1 MDDMQSPDGCE
12 AATAHAGIDLAAPC
26 PAPAERPAGEAA
38 EAVEAAFRAAMRL
51 FTGTVT
57 IVTTRAPDGE
67 WRGIA
72 ATAVTSVSMA
82 PPTLL
87 VCVHRGSSI
96 HPALVATRLF
106 CVNGM
111 HQDHH
116 GLMPG
121 FSKPEHRAARFLA
134 GDWRHGTGGVPV
146 LAGAQFSILCEVAE
160 CASVGTHDVVLG
172 RVLEVATRADWDPLL
187 YGDGTYLRQ
196 AGR

>member
-1 MDDMQSPDGCE
+1 MQSSDDCDD
-12 AATAHAGIDLAAPC
+12 ATAARIGIELEVAL
-26 PAPAERPAGEAA
+26 PAPAERPDGQD
-38 EAVEAAFRAAMRL
+38 VEAAFRAAMRL

-57 IVTTRAPDGE
+57 IVTACAPDGT

-72 ATAVTSVSMA
+72 ATAVTSVAMD

-87 VCVHRGSSI
+87 VCVNRGSSL
-96 HPALVATRLF
+96 HPALVATRRF

-121 FSKPEHRAARFLA
+121 FTKPEHREGRFRT
-134 GDWRHGTGGVPV
+134 GDWRHGPDGVPV

-172 RVLEVATRADWDPLL
+172 RVREVATRADWDPLL
-187 YGDGTYLRQ
+187 YGAGTYLRQ